1 MRSSTKI
8 DQRSASIDSRGV
20 GVDLND
26 DLVEFVRCHDV
37 IFEHVGYI
45 LFARLLEQS
54 KPR

>member
-26 DLVEFVRCHDV
+26 DLFKFDFSVTMIYFK
-37 IFEHVGYI
+37 HVG
-45 LFARLLEQS
+45 
-54 KPR
+54 